1 MPVEK
6 SLVGSM
12 RRIRNIHF
20 VGIGGAGMC
29 GIAEVLINQGYGVSG
44 SDLSESHTTQRL
56 AELGANIFIGHDAC
70 QIDSADV
77 VVTST
82 AIDASNVEVAAA
94 KEQGLPVV
102 PRAEMLAEL
111 MRYRYGIAVA
121 GTHGKTT
128 TTSLIASIFGEAKV
142 APTFVI
148 GGLLNSANANAQLG
162 EGRYFIA
169 EADESDASFLHL
181 QPMVSVITNID
192 EDHMSTYGGDFS
204 RLKDTFIKFVHN
216 LPFYGLLVAC
226 IDDENIIELQDRF
239 YRMVV
244 TYVFS

>member
-29 GIAEVLINQGYGVSG
+29 GIAEVLINQGYDVSG

-56 AELGANIFIGHDAC
+56 VELGAKIFIGHDAC

-82 AIDASNVEVAAA
+82 AINTSNVEVAAA
-94 KEQGLPVV
+94 KDKGLPVV
-102 PRAEMLAEL
+102 PRAEMLSEL

-128 TTSLIASIFGEAKV
+128 TTSLIASIFGE
-142 APTFVI
+142 I
-148 GGLLNSANANAQLG
+148 GRA
-162 EGRYFIA
+162 
-169 EADESDASFLHL
+169 H
-181 QPMVSVITNID
+181 V
-192 EDHMSTYGGDFS
+192 
-204 RLKDTFIKFVHN
+204 
-216 LPFYGLLVAC
+216 
-226 IDDENIIELQDRF
+226 
-239 YRMVV
+239 
-244 TYVFS
+244 

>member
-56 AELGANIFIGHDAC
+56 AELGAQIFIGHEAC
-70 QIDSADV
+70 QIESADV

-82 AIDASNVEVAAA
+82 AINTSNVEVAAA
-94 KEQGLPVV
+94 KDKGLPVV
-102 PRAEMLAEL
+102 PRAEMLSEL

-142 APTFVI
+142 ED
-148 GGLLNSANANAQLG
+148 LSAQAQ
-162 EGRYFIA
+162 
-169 EADESDASFLHL
+169 ASAA
-181 QPMVSVITNID
+181 QQMTTAVN
-192 EDHMSTYGGDFS
+192 EEKE
-204 RLKDTFIKFVHN
+204 R
-216 LPFYGLLVAC
+216 
-226 IDDENIIELQDRF
+226 
-239 YRMVV
+239 
-244 TYVFS
+244 